1 MRSGPV
7 DARAAIVRILLAAA
21 MIFATRWLG
30 WPAPAVVG
38 AVAAVFI
45 PTPAR
50 ESVIAA
56 LLGWGALLAWAAF
69 GGRASAVVTTLGA
82 LAGTPGS
89 AAVAVA
95 ALLAG
100 VTLAFGAGLA
110 WAGATLTSGLLGIR
124 TTRPPGH
131 VTLSETAVL
140 VPARPAKRAPAA
152 QTP

>member
-1 MRSGPV
+1 MRVGPGFAGV
-7 DARAAIVRILLAAA
+7 AVTRVLLAAA

-38 AVAAVFI
+38 AATAVFI

-50 ESVIAA
+50 ESVIAS
-56 LLGWGALLAWAAF
+56 LLGWGALLAWAAL
-69 GGRASAVVTTLGA
+69 GGSAPAVVTMLGA
-82 LAGTPGS
+82 LAGTHRS

-100 VTLAFGAGLA
+100 VTLALGAGLA
-110 WAGATLTSGLLGIR
+110 WVGATLTSGLLGNR
-124 TTRPPGH
+124 TTHTPGH

-140 VPARPAKRAPAA
+140 APARPAKRAPAA